1 MAYGDRMTGT
11 GNQGVRD
18 AEVVAGASGAKP
30 DPKPEAT
37 GIPGLVERIFALK
50 PVRVAVHFNEEHGP
64 LLASGMAY
72 QAVFALFASLWLAF
86 SIAGFVIRGNPV
98 LLGALFG
105 ALNRTIPGLLSTG
118 GTKGAVDPSRLLE
131 PTALGAGSAISL
143 VGLLLTAVGFL
154 ATLRTAIR
162 LMFGV
167 PDPVE
172 IPVLR
177 WLKDL
182 GLTLAF
188 GAVVLVTAMISLV
201 TTAAL
206 DLVLG
211 LLGLGKDTVIAAVA
225 PGIVGAVLILLIDTG
240 LIAAAFRILSGL
252 RVPPKRLWSA
262 ALLGGIGLAALQ
274 TLGSSLLGGARAN
287 PLLASFAVIVGLL
300 IYFNLVSAVILLAAS
315 FLAVGLRDAGIDARD
330 LSVEERAVGKATELE
345 DARRLV
351 ADSNRRELEER
362 VRAARGLRRRRL
374 ERELQLE
381 VEAEQ
386 RRREAVPTVGEF
398 REDQRATHD
407 PDPGADEVAAEG
419 TAGPAGRASG
429 RSS

>member
-1 MAYGDRMTGT
+1 MAYGDRMTGA

-37 GIPGLVERIFALK
+37 GLPGLVERVFALK
-50 PVRVAVHFNEEHGP
+50 PVRVILHYNEEHGP

-98 LLGALFG
+98 LLDALFTS
-105 ALNRTIPGLLSTG
+105 LNRTIPGLLSTG

-131 PTALGAGSAISL
+131 PTALGASSVVSL

-167 PDPVE
+167 PDPTE

-182 GLTLAF
+182 GLTLGF
-188 GAVVLVTAMISLV
+188 GLAVLLSAVISLV

-206 DLVLG
+206 GFVLG
-211 LLGLGKDTVIAAVA
+211 LLGLGKDTWVAAVA

-240 LIAAAFRILSGL
+240 LVAAAFRILSGL
-252 RVPPKRLWSA
+252 RVPPKRLWA
-262 ALLGGIGLAALQ
+262 GAFLGGIALAALQ
-274 TLGSSLLGGARAN
+274 TLGSSLLGGARSN
-287 PLLASFAVIVGLL
+287 PLLAGFAVIVGLL
-300 IYFNLVSAVILLAAS
+300 IYFNLVSTGILLAAS
-315 FLAVGLRDAGIDARD
+315 WIAVGLRDASIDARD
-330 LSVEERAVGKATELE
+330 LSVEERALSRATELE

-362 VRAARGLRRRRL
+362 TSAARGLRRRRL
-374 ERELQLE
+374 ERELRLE
-381 VEAEQ
+381 IEAEQ
-386 RRREAVPTVGEF
+386 RRREAVPTVTEF
-398 REDQRATHD
+398 REDQRATDD
-407 PDPGADEVAAEG
+407 PDLGTDEVADA
-419 TAGPAGRASG
+419 PAGETTG